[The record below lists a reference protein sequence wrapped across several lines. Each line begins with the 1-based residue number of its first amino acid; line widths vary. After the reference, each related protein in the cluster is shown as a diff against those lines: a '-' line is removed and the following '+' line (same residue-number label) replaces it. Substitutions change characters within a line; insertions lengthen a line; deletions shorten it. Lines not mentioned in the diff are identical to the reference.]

1 MSDPQKLKEEADKL
15 ASSSGGFF
23 SKIFGGG
30 NKLEEACELYTQAG
44 SRFKIAQSWSAAGE
58 MYEKAATIQLEKL
71 QNRHEA
77 AQNLVEAGNCW
88 RKAEPKRASHCLLR
102 AIEVY
107 IDLGRVNLVAKQ
119 HVTLGEIWEAEAE
132 MAESAIEHFTK
143 AAQIFRGEEQQ
154 SQANKCDLKAASMY
168 ASNKQYEEATHIFE
182 KVAMS
187 ACETPLLKYSA
198 KEYFF
203 KAALCRFCLST
214 DDARNAIER
223 YEGVFP
229 TFIDTRECALLKEL
243 LEAAETDN
251 IDNYTDAVKKY
262 DSVSRID
269 TWLTAIL
276 LAIKKRLQSTEEAD
290 IL

>member
-1 MSDPQKLKEEADKL
+1 MSDPQKLKAEADKL
-15 ASSSGGFF
+15 CSGAGGFF
-23 SKIFGGG
+23 SKLFGSGG
-30 NKLEEACELYTQAG
+30 KLEEACELYTQAG
-44 SRFKIAQSWSAAGE
+44 SRFKINQSWSDAGE
-58 MYEKAATIQLEKL
+58 MYEKAAGIQLDKL

-88 RKAEPKRASHCLLR
+88 RKAEPKRASYCLGR

-119 HVTLGEIWEAEAE
+119 HVTLGEIWESEAE
-132 MAESAIEHFTK
+132 MSELAIEHYSK

-168 ASNKQYEEATHIFE
+168 ASNKQYEQATHIFE

-203 KAALCRFCLST
+203 KAALCRFCLNT
-214 DDARNAIER
+214 DDARNAVER

-229 TFIDTRECALLKEL
+229 TFIDTRECQLMKDL
-243 LEAAETDN
+243 LEAAEKDN
-251 IDNYTDAVKKY
+251 IDDYTEAVKKY

-269 TWLTAIL
+269 SWLTAIL
-276 LAIKKRLQSTEEAD
+276 LAVKKRLQSDEGVD